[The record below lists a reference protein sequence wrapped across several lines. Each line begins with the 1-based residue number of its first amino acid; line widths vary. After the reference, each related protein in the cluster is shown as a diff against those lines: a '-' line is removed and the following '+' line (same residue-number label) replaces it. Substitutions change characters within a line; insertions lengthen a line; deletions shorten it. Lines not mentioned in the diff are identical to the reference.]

1 MRRSTIILL
10 IIFFA
15 LGIFVWYMQQPAN
28 PIKLAIATSTITP
41 SFGTDNLISPGND
54 PIKQISIQDANG
66 KMIIVEKTNTNWVIK
81 TDKTIPA
88 DQSMAESAAGEC
100 LNVRILKTLEKTP
113 DPAGTGLDKPAY
125 LISCKLESGSVVS
138 FKVGKITA
146 TGIGYYAEVTNS
158 NVYILGK
165 SEVDALIQ
173 ILDQPPFLTTIDP
186 GFLVGTESP
195 GIGIPT
201 VTNSSAM
208 TQTP

>member
-41 SFGTDNLISPGND
+41 SFGADNLISPGNG
-54 PIKQISIQDANG
+54 PMMQISVQNENG
-66 KMIIVEKTNTNWVIK
+66 KMIILEKTNTEWVIK
-81 TDKTIPA
+81 TDKTNPA
-88 DQSMAESAAGEC
+88 DQSTAESVAGQC
-100 LNVRILKTLEKTP
+100 LNLRIIKTFEMAP

-125 LISCKLESGSVVS
+125 LISCKLADGSIVS

-146 TGIGYYAEVTNS
+146 TGSGYYVELQNRI
-158 NVYILGK
+158 VYILGK
-165 SEVDALIQ
+165 SEVDVLIQ
-173 ILDQPPFLTTIDP
+173 ILDQPPFLTKIDP
-186 GFLVGTESP
+186 ELPAGTYSP
-195 GIGIPT
+195 NFKPPS
-201 VTNSSAM
+201 VTNSSAV